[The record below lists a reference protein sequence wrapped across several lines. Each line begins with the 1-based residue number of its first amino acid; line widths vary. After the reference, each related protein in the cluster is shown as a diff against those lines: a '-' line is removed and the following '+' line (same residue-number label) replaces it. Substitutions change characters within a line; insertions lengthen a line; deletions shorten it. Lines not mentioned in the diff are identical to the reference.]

1 MPRFFRSSNKGTR
14 TVVLQINSYEVEVSF
29 KPIKNMY
36 LKISAKDSRIRV
48 SAPVQATEREVVQ
61 FVQSRDEWIK
71 IRLKKFSSR
80 KAVPQLKYETG
91 DQVPLWGEM
100 LPLKV
105 ISGGSSTKA
114 YLHINTLMLNVRGKN
129 TFEKREKAIQDF
141 YRRELKAMISELV
154 KEYEPKM
161 KVKVSEIGVKN
172 MKTRWGTCN
181 VRAHR
186 IWLNLK
192 LAEFDLR
199 ALEMVVVH
207 EMVHLLERGHN
218 KRFYGFMDRFM
229 PEWKSASK
237 LLDGT
242 VC

>member
-1 MPRFFRSSNKGTR
+1 
-14 TVVLQINSYEVEVSF
+14 
-29 KPIKNMY
+29 MY
-36 LKISAKDSRIRV
+36 LKISAKDQRIRV
-48 SAPVQATEREVVQ
+48 SAPLQATEKDVIR
-61 FVQSRDEWIK
+61 FVHHRDEWIK
-71 IRLKKFSSR
+71 IRLKKFSMR
-80 KAVPQLKYETG
+80 KAKPDLKYVTG
-91 DQVPLWGEM
+91 EEVPLWGEK

-105 ISGGSSTKA
+105 ITGGSSTKA

-129 TFEKREKAIQDF
+129 SYEKREKAIQEF
-141 YRRELKAMISELV
+141 YRVELKKMIPELIA
-154 KEYEPKM
+154 EYEPKM
-161 KVKVSEIGVKN
+161 NVKVTEFGVKK

-192 LAEFDLR
+192 LVEFDLK

-218 KRFYGFMDRFM
+218 QRFYGFMDRFM
-229 PEWKSASK
+229 PEWKVASK
-237 LLDGT
+237 LLDGM

>member
-1 MPRFFRSSNKGTR
+1 
-14 TVVLQINSYEVEVSF
+14 
-29 KPIKNMY
+29 MY
-36 LKISAKDSRIRV
+36 LKISAKDSGIRV
-48 SAPVQATEREVVQ
+48 SAPLQATEKDVIR
-61 FVQSRDEWIK
+61 FVQQRDEWIN
-71 IRLKKFSSR
+71 IRLKKISQ
-80 KAVPQLKYETG
+80 KPLLPTPQYLNG
-91 DQVPLWGEM
+91 DLILVWGER

-105 ISGGSSTKA
+105 ITGGSSTKA

-129 TFEKREKAIQDF
+129 TLEKREKAIQEF
-141 YRRELKAMISELV
+141 YRDELKKMIPEFIT
-154 KEYEPKM
+154 EYEPKM
-161 KVKVSEIGVKN
+161 KVKVSEFGVKK

-181 VRAHR
+181 IRAHR

-192 LAEFDLR
+192 LAEFDPK

-229 PEWKSASK
+229 PEWKVASK

>member
-1 MPRFFRSSNKGTR
+1 MFSRYRNKESYSKS
-14 TVVLQINSYEVEVSF
+14 LEINGHQVEVTF

-36 LKISAKDSRIRV
+36 LKISAKDIRIRV
-48 SAPVQATEREVVQ
+48 SAPIQTSERDVER
-61 FVQSRDEWIK
+61 FIRERDEWIK
-71 IRLKKFSSR
+71 VRLKKFSMR
-80 KAVPQLKYETG
+80 KVEPDLKYVTG
-91 DQVPLWGEM
+91 EQVPLWGEK
-100 LPLKV
+100 LPIKV

-114 YLHINTLMLNVRGKN
+114 YLHISTLMLNVRGKN
-129 TFEKREKAIQDF
+129 TLEKREKAIQEF
-141 YRRELKAMISELV
+141 YRNELKKMIPELIA
-154 KEYEPKM
+154 EYEPKM
-161 KVKVSEIGVKN
+161 NVKVNEYGVKK

-192 LAEFDLR
+192 LAEFDLK

-229 PEWKSASK
+229 PEWREASK
-237 LLDGT
+237 LMDGT